1 MVNKDYVLRLAER
14 FGRMLAIIMGLRKYN
29 KHEEALLA
37 IDDYFLQTLGLTT
50 GFINSASDEMLLSM
64 ISPLGVLNVEKALW
78 LAVLLKEEGDIYL
91 ELDKP
96 DESY

>member
-1 MVNKDYVLRLAER
+1 LKCIDRKGGLFSGKARKGMVNKDYVLRSAER

-50 GFINSASDEMLLSM
+50 GFINSASKRCCS
-64 ISPLGVLNVEKALW
+64 V
-78 LAVLLKEEGDIYL
+78 
-91 ELDKP
+91 
-96 DESY
+96 